1 MDASAENLYFTDV
14 GNHSLRAV
22 DLATGVIATVAGG
35 RPPEMGASPAGDG
48 GPATEAAFS
57 THPMRVALDAVGHLY
72 VTDAHQ
78 NRVRRIDAAT
88 GLITTVAGN
97 GEEGFA
103 GDGGPATAASLAV
116 PHGCRFDRDGNL
128 YIADTHNHR
137 IRRVDAATGVVA
149 TVAGTGEKGYAGD
162 GLPALESKLYAPL
175 AVDVAANGDLYIVD
189 TDNLRFRC
197 LEAATGILR
206 TVAGC
211 GEMGPTET
219 GIPALEAKFG
229 RPRDIRVRGGQ
240 VYLVDGNNSSIFR
253 LDLGSGL
260 LHRGGRDRKQRL
272 LRGRRTGGPCAARP
286 LLQHGHRPGGEHL
299 RQGQRQPENPLR
311 RRGERPDLHGG
322 RQRRA
327 RLLRRR
333 RTRPRCGARHRLRDN
348 PWS

>member
-1 MDASAENLYFTDV
+1 MDASAETLYFTDV
-14 GNHSLRAV
+14 SNHCLRSV
-22 DLATGVIATVAGG
+22 DLATGVIATIAGR

-88 GLITTVAGN
+88 GHITTVAGN

-116 PHGCRFDRDGNL
+116 PHGCRFDRDGNAF
-128 YIADTHNHR
+128 IADTHNHR
-137 IRRVDAATGVVA
+137 IRRVDAATGVIT
-149 TVAGTGEKGYAGD
+149 TVAGTGEKGYSGD
-162 GLPALESKLYAPL
+162 GLPALESKLYGPL
-175 AVDVAANGDLYIVD
+175 AVDAAANGDLYIVD

-211 GEMGPTET
+211 GQMGPTDT

-240 VYLVDGNNSSIFR
+240 VYLVDGNNSSLFR
-253 LDLGSGL
+253 LDLASGMLHRAAGTGSSGFSGDGGPAAEAQLDHCYSMAIDPAGNIYVKDSGNGRIRRVDAESGL
-260 LHRGGRDRKQRL
+260 ISTVAG
-272 LRGRRTGGPCAARP
+272 
-286 LLQHGHRPGGEHL
+286 
-299 RQGQRQPENPLR
+299 
-311 RRGERPDLHGG
+311 RGERGFSGDGG
-322 RQRRA
+322 PA
-327 RLLRRR
+327 LEAALNI
-333 RTRPRCGARHRLRDN
+333 G
-348 PWS
+348 

>member
-1 MDASAENLYFTDV
+1 MDVSAENLYFTDV
-14 GNHSLRAV
+14 SNHCLRAV

-35 RPPEMGASPAGDG
+35 RPPEMGAAPAGDG

-78 NRVRRIDAAT
+78 NRVRRIDAAS
-88 GLITTVAGN
+88 GVIATVAGN
-97 GEEGFA
+97 GEETFG
-103 GDGGPATAASLAV
+103 GDGGPATVASLAV
-116 PHGCRFDRDGNL
+116 PHGCRFDRGGHF

-137 IRRVDAATGVVA
+137 IRRVDAATGVIT
-149 TVAGTGEKGYAGD
+149 TVAGTGEKGYTGD
-162 GLPALESKLYAPL
+162 GLPALKSKLYAPL
-175 AVDVAANGDLYIVD
+175 AVDAAANGDLYIVD

-206 TVAGC
+206 SVAGC

-260 LHRGGRDRKQRL
+260 LHRVAGTGSSGFSGD
-272 LRGRRTGGPCAARP
+272 GGPADRAQLDQCYSMAIDPAGNIYVKDSGNGRI
-286 LLQHGHRPGGEHL
+286 
-299 RQGQRQPENPLR
+299 R
-311 RRGERPDLHGG
+311 RVDAVTGLISTVAGSGERGYSGDGG
-322 RQRRA
+322 PA
-327 RLLRRR
+327 LEAALNI
-333 RTRPRCGARHRLRDN
+333 G
-348 PWS
+348 